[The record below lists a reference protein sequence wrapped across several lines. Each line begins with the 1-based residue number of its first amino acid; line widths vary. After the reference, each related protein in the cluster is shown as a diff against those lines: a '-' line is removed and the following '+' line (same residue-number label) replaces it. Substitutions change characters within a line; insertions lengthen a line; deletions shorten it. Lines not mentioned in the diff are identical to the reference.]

1 MSDVKGLS
9 IDEIINRA
17 SKSEFQIPLFQ
28 REFLWKTAQI
38 SSLAESAMQ
47 GLPCGCIVT
56 WEEEDY
62 LLPARPVRIPQG
74 KKDFVDLPASFDAKN
89 PKRKLVIDG
98 LQRLTSICVAFAG
111 LATPSAQYSLGGRFY
126 IDMEKSEI
134 AGSVRFKK
142 YSEIKSDN
150 LSEQAT
156 WLSTGLFPLSRDN
169 DYRSSELQNVWATHL
184 MELTAIIG
192 TANNKRWTKKLQLLH
207 RSIQN
212 TSIAE
217 ICIDSTFSLGD
228 VSDNFELLNTAGTP
242 VSAVDIVHSIL
253 YEWHKNH
260 ILSSAFDL
268 REWIDDI
275 HEDPRSMGWGRP
287 ERRQV
292 IAQLVV
298 STELGLNAEEK
309 EKPRNQQ
316 KQANSVKNKDILG
329 LSEKHWQAIDKSK
342 GRFKQAIS
350 DFQSCVLG
358 AKFPEKDCPYPI
370 SCGIYVGLWWKLHQH
385 KGTWKKDRMDDV
397 FRAFFWS
404 NVLSS
409 RYDQGFLTQ
418 MAKDMDGIKNLLVQH
433 EKSNDAAWITAA
445 NQWLSQ
451 KFRKNLISK
460 KDLEELLMLNAPTG
474 ALRLGLKLPIRYL
487 PTKDL
492 MNVNQNVSF
501 PSAPGTEVHHIF
513 PKKWIDKNYTQKNFG
528 HWFTK
533 PDDKDQIKRIKNC
546 IANLTPLIDQSNN
559 TWADSSPGAM
569 ISGFKKQKQAAG
581 QAVWN
586 ERFITGN
593 TYTALATDL
602 PMTFLSN
609 RATEIADWLLK
620 QTEM

>member
-17 SKSEFQIPLFQ
+17 SKSEFQVPLFQ

-56 WEEEDY
+56 WEDTH
-62 LLPARPVRIPQG
+62 LPARPVRIPQG
-74 KKDFVDLPASFDAKN
+74 KKDFVDLPAFFN
-89 PKRKLVIDG
+89 PQHPKRKLVIDG
-98 LQRLTSICVAFAG
+98 LQRITSICVAFAG
-111 LATPSAQYSLGGRFY
+111 LKTATAQYSLGGRFY
-126 IDMEKSEI
+126 IDMNNPEI
-134 AGSVRFKK
+134 AGSVRFKRD
-142 YSEIKSDN
+142 SEIKSGN
-150 LSEQAT
+150 FAHKET
-156 WLSTGLFPLSRDN
+156 WLSTGLFPLSAEN
-169 DYRSSELQNVWATHL
+169 DYVNSELQNVWAAHL
-184 MELTAIIG
+184 MNLTAIIG
-192 TANNKRWTKKLQLLH
+192 NANNTVWSKKLLLIQ

-217 ICIDSTFSLGD
+217 ISIDSTFSLGD

-253 YEWHKNH
+253 YEWYKKNH
-260 ILSSAFDL
+260 SSDFDL

-275 HEDPRSMGWGRP
+275 HDDPRSMGWGRP

-298 STELGLNAEEK
+298 STELGLSAKEK
-309 EKPRNQQ
+309 EEPRNQH
-316 KQANSVKNKDILG
+316 KQAHSVKNKDILG
-329 LSEKHWQAIDKSK
+329 LSENHWYAIDQSK
-342 GRFKQAIS
+342 DRFKQAIS

-385 KGTWKKDRMDDV
+385 QGTWKKYRMDEV

-418 MAKDMDGIKNLLVQH
+418 MAKDMNDIKDLLVQH
-433 EKSNDAAWITAA
+433 EKSDDATWKTAA
-445 NQWLSQ
+445 NQWISQ
-451 KFRKNLISK
+451 EVQQNLISK
-460 KDLEELLMLNAPTG
+460 NELTDLLLLNAPTG

-487 PTKDL
+487 PRKDIL
-492 MNVNQNVSF
+492 AVNQDVSF

-513 PKKWIDKNYTQKNFG
+513 PKKWIDKNYTQNNFG
-528 HWFTK
+528 PWFTNS
-533 PDDKDQIKRIKNC
+533 DDKDQIKRIKNSL
-546 IANLTPLIDQSNN
+546 ANLTPLIDQSNN
-559 TWADSSPGAM
+559 TWSDSSPGTM
-569 ISGFKKQKQAAG
+569 ILGFSKAKQAQG
-581 QAVWN
+581 QDVWN
-586 ERFITGN
+586 DRFITGT
-593 TYTALATDL
+593 TYTALAGDL
-602 PMTFLSN
+602 PQTFLSN
-609 RATEIADWLLK
+609 RASEVADWLIN
-620 QTEM
+620 QTNI